1 MAVSNSVPANT
12 SAPPIPPIMIAI
24 KGVGIN
30 GSAVIATKPPSAPF
44 NIITTSVLPLTN
56 LVIAAHTSTPAQAAR
71 FVLM

>member
-1 MAVSNSVPANT
+1 
-12 SAPPIPPIMIAI
+12 MIAI